1 MLSVKLLVT
10 VQLKVTVGCNGKC
23 LKKTCEIYTV
33 GTQRQEVSVN
43 AGVHVLS
50 WTWPRVAPR
59 DQKGNLGN
67 DALCTSFF

>member
-10 VQLKVTVGCNGKC
+10 EQLKVDVGCNGKC
-23 LKKTCEIYTV
+23 LKKACEIYIW

-50 WTWPRVAPR
+50 WTWPCVAPR
-59 DQKGNLGN
+59 DQKGNLRN
-67 DALCTSFF
+67 DALCAPFF